1 MRSFF
6 TAGGTLKLDAPSYL
20 VRAADSDLLTALR
33 RGDFAY
39 VLDSRQKGKSSLM
52 IRVRESLEAEGV
64 RTVLLDLQLCGSNL
78 DPEQWYGSMLLAA
91 GQELRLE
98 DRLLALWDED
108 STAGPM
114 KRFFNAL
121 ERVTLE
127 LDGKVVVFVDEI
139 DFVRSLPFS
148 TDEFFAGIRESFNR
162 RAAGA
167 PSPLTFCL
175 LGVATPSELI
185 RDVQITPFNV
195 GTRVDLTDFTLA
207 ELAPYESALSE
218 DGRDGRALVRRI
230 HHWTSG
236 HPYLTQ
242 KLATAVAQDP
252 AVKTAGGID
261 RLVETMFFSLKARAE
276 EPNLADVSRRVLEAP
291 VEGVSPEEARSRV
304 LDLYRQVRDGKR
316 VRDDE
321 TDPIVSVLKL
331 SGLTRILEGYLIV
344 RNRVYFRAFDRS
356 WVEAN
361 LPDAEI
367 VRQRR
372 AARSAALRVG
382 IVTGGVAVAIG
393 ALAIFGFSKA
403 SEAQAASARAQAF
416 ARSESQAKKEAQRAS
431 TEAAQRAE
439 EAVKANESKTIAIQ
453 TAEAEKKK
461 AQEEKLRADAQ
472 AEEARLA
479 NERTKSLLA
488 QVTLQKNR
496 ADTERKKAEAAKSEA
511 DALAQKEK
519 ATADRER
526 LARTANDKLLYQA
539 NMNLIQTAFESNQ
552 FARVQALLEESARP
566 QYASFRGPEWG
577 YWDHR
582 MNTHLLSLSG
592 HKSVVRAAAFSPD
605 GTRIVTASDD
615 KTVRQWDAGAG
626 QEIVSFQIDADS
638 VTSAE
643 FSPDGTRIVTSSSDN
658 TARVWDARD
667 GREITKVVL
676 KAGPPG
682 TGTEYFRA
690 FFAPDGKKIVALNGN
705 NTAGIW
711 DARNGREIAK
721 LAGHSDSIK
730 SASFSPDGTRIVTA
744 SDDKTVRVWDTGTGK
759 ERISF
764 KSGRYSATSAEFSP
778 DGTRIVTSS
787 SDFAA
792 QVWDA
797 GTGKELVKLEGHSG
811 STTSAHFSPDG
822 TRIVTSSI
830 DGTAR
835 VWDLRT
841 GNESAELVGHTGW
854 VESASFSPDGSR
866 IITVGEDRTARIWDS
881 RDGLEIATLI
891 GHSGDVISASFSPDG
906 MRVATSSSDGTAR
919 VWDARIDHLAAGFT
933 GWNFVTGARFT
944 SKDTLLVSGD
954 ARIATWDLVA
964 GKASNL
970 RVMDGDSSPV
980 RRASFSFD
988 GTLMVTVGQED
999 AAELWSVKTGKRIAR
1014 LKGHKEQVTSAS
1026 FSNDGTLIATSS
1038 EDLTARIWDATTGK
1052 EIVRLQ
1058 GHSFFVN
1065 SAEFSPD
1072 NTKVLT
1078 GSADNSVRLWDLSSG
1093 KLISKLVSYEG
1104 PIAFAD
1110 FSPDGTKIVTA
1121 SEGNDTSVC
1130 VWDVATSK
1138 RINRLEGHTGAVN
1151 FASFSSD
1158 GSRII
1163 SASEDNTVRMWDAR
1177 NGREVLRIDFPDYL
1191 TNASISENG
1200 QLLLVTAGYRAQIIP
1215 LSREAAAE
1223 LTFVTQEQFVTDEL
1237 AKSAAA
1243 GDRFAWEWQK
1253 KHWLTPE
1260 IAATE
1265 EFRAALRKALESPN
1279 LDIAIEAAKRL
1290 GVAPAESVRGRYAAA
1305 VAAEN
1310 WVLMS
1315 DYLRKIVA
1323 DPSATMNERKE
1334 LALVHLRF
1342 GETKEWAEVARG
1354 AVRALRPDS
1363 SADDVFQAAIA
1374 VRCAP
1379 GALEDYNPLILA
1391 VDKAAASNPQ
1401 EYGSAA
1407 SPGALLYRAGRF
1419 AEAEQRLKP
1428 SVQANSPFGQIFMA
1442 MTLSKLG
1449 RGDEAK
1455 SLFQAVD
1462 SWAKSKLSDGD
1473 TRTNLDSQ
1481 TWNIRV
1487 ELSFLLNEARALIE
1501 GGGLPQNLLVPKSK
1515 EPAPF
1520 NHNSFNNP
1528 FLAML
1533 FHRLSSL

>member
-1 MRSFF
+1 MGSFF
-6 TAGGTLKLDAPSYL
+6 TAGGTLRSDAPSYL
-20 VRAADSDLLTALR
+20 VRAADSDLLAALR

-64 RTVLLDLQLCGSNL
+64 RTVLLDLQRFGSNL

-127 LDGKVVVFVDEI
+127 LDGKVVVFIDEI

-218 DGRDGRALVRRI
+218 DGRDGCALVRRI

-252 AVKTAGGID
+252 AVKTAGGVD

-331 SGLTRILEGYLIV
+331 SGLTRILEGYLVV

-372 AARSAALRVG
+372 AARSVALRVG

-416 ARSESQAKKEAQRAS
+416 ARSESKAKKEAQRAS

-439 EAVKANESKTIAIQ
+439 EAVKANEIKTIALQ
-453 TAEAEKKK
+453 TAESEKIKAQDEKK
-461 AQEEKLRADAQ
+461 RADAQ
-472 AEEARLA
+472 AEEARRA

-496 ADTERKKAEAAKSEA
+496 ANSERKKAEAAKREA
-511 DALAQKEK
+511 DASAREEK
-519 ATADRER
+519 ATALREKSI
-526 LARTANDKLLYQA
+526 RTANDKLLYQA

-582 MNTHLLSLSG
+582 MNTHLLTLKG
-592 HKSVVRAAAFSPD
+592 HLGSV
-605 GTRIVTASDD
+605 
-615 KTVRQWDAGAG
+615 
-626 QEIVSFQIDADS
+626 E
-638 VTSAE
+638 SAE
-643 FSPDGTRIVTSSSDN
+643 FSPDGTRIVTAGWDGTTRIWDARSGKEVARFGGHKSSVLSASYSPDGLRVVTASDDHTARVWDVRTGQTIAVLAKH
-658 TARVWDARD
+658 TARVWDAGFSPDGTKLVTASRD
-667 GREITKVVL
+667 GTARIWNAITFEESMPL
-676 KAGPPG
+676 
-682 TGTEYFRA
+682 TGHQGEVRC
-690 FFAPDGKKIVALNGN
+690 
-705 NTAGIW
+705 
-711 DARNGREIAK
+711 
-721 LAGHSDSIK
+721 
-730 SASFSPDGTRIVTA
+730 ASFSPDGQRVITGSFDQSARIWNVLSGKEMNRISHNGGVTGAAFFPDGDRVVTSSRDVARVTSLSTGIDSVILDRHENTIFDVAVTRDGSNVATASFDRSSRIYDARNGEIHLRFQEHLDQVQSVAFSPDGLRLVTTSRDGIARVWDVRQNRHHISQRDLPGRIQEIASVPDGFRLIVETPDQKLRILSVASGKQLVELKGISKDVLSTSFSSDGDNIVVANGDKEARVFDVRDGKEAIRLTGHEKPVTSASFSPSARRLVTSSHDWTARIWDALTGKETCKLVGHFSGIWHASFSPNEALVVTSSHDSTVRVWDALNEKELSRFEGHRQSVRAATFSPDGMLVVTASDDRTSRVWDWANRKEIARLEGHTSWVNFATFSPDGNRVVTA
-744 SDDKTVRVWDTGTGK
+744 SDDKTVRIWDT
-759 ERISF
+759 E
-764 KSGRYSATSAEFSP
+764 SGRELLRIKFTSN
-778 DGTRIVTSS
+778 VN
-787 SDFAA
+787 
-792 QVWDA
+792 
-797 GTGKELVKLEGHSG
+797 L
-811 STTSAHFSPDG
+811 
-822 TRIVTSSI
+822 
-830 DGTAR
+830 
-835 VWDLRT
+835 
-841 GNESAELVGHTGW
+841 
-854 VESASFSPDGSR
+854 ASFSPEG
-866 IITVGEDRTARIWDS
+866 
-881 RDGLEIATLI
+881 
-891 GHSGDVISASFSPDG
+891 
-906 MRVATSSSDGTAR
+906 
-919 VWDARIDHLAAGFT
+919 
-933 GWNFVTGARFT
+933 RF
-944 SKDTLLVSGD
+944 LLVS
-954 ARIATWDLVA
+954 T
-964 GKASNL
+964 
-970 RVMDGDSSPV
+970 
-980 RRASFSFD
+980 
-988 GTLMVTVGQED
+988 
-999 AAELWSVKTGKRIAR
+999 
-1014 LKGHKEQVTSAS
+1014 
-1026 FSNDGTLIATSS
+1026 ND
-1038 EDLTARIWDATTGK
+1038 E
-1052 EIVRLQ
+1052 
-1058 GHSFFVN
+1058 
-1065 SAEFSPD
+1065 
-1072 NTKVLT
+1072 
-1078 GSADNSVRLWDLSSG
+1078 
-1093 KLISKLVSYEG
+1093 
-1104 PIAFAD
+1104 
-1110 FSPDGTKIVTA
+1110 
-1121 SEGNDTSVC
+1121 
-1130 VWDVATSK
+1130 
-1138 RINRLEGHTGAVN
+1138 
-1151 FASFSSD
+1151 
-1158 GSRII
+1158 
-1163 SASEDNTVRMWDAR
+1163 
-1177 NGREVLRIDFPDYL
+1177 
-1191 TNASISENG
+1191 
-1200 QLLLVTAGYRAQIIP
+1200 AQIIP
-1215 LSREAAAE
+1215 LSREAADE
-1223 LTFVTQEQFVTDEL
+1223 LTFVTQERFVTDEL

-1260 IAATE
+1260 IATTE

-1279 LDIAIEAAKRL
+1279 ADIANEAAQRL
-1290 GVAPAESVRGRYAAA
+1290 GVAPVELVRGRYAAA

-1310 WVLMS
+1310 WGVMADCLK
-1315 DYLRKIVA
+1315 KIVA
-1323 DPSATMNERKE
+1323 DPSATMNERKD

-1342 GETKEWAEVARG
+1342 GENKEWAEVARG

-1363 SADDVFQAAIA
+1363 SADEVFQAAIA

-1391 VDKAAASNPQ
+1391 VEKAAASNPQ
-1401 EYGSAA
+1401 QYGSAA

-1428 SVQANSPFGQIFMA
+1428 SVQANSRLGQIFMA
-1442 MTLSKLG
+1442 MTLAKLG
-1449 RGDEAK
+1449 RSDDAK
-1455 SLFQAVD
+1455 SLFQVVD
-1462 SWAKSKLSDGD
+1462 NWANSKPTGNDQPTALLAQPW
-1473 TRTNLDSQ
+1473 NL
-1481 TWNIRV
+1481 RV
-1487 ELSFLLNEARALIE
+1487 ELYLFLTEARS
-1501 GGGLPQNLLVPKSK
+1501 LLGNSLLTQVSTSPTSTRT
-1515 EPAPF
+1515 APF
-1520 NHNSFNNP
+1520 SHQSSANL

-1533 FHRLSSL
+1533 FQRLNSL